1 MRTFS
6 NSLVDMKI
14 LNAEFVKSI
23 VVYEEASNDPL
34 PEVCF
39 IGRSNVG
46 KSSMINSLVMR
57 KIARTSSTP
66 GATKLINLFSIYYES
81 KEKKKSVL
89 FSDFPGFGFSKV
101 SRAVSQG
108 WQAMIENYILKNKNI
123 RTIIW
128 LFDIRREIDELD
140 EMLIEWLLENNLTFC
155 VVLTKCD
162 KETQG
167 AIAKKKR
174 LFDTYLK
181 NRHIFTYSSKTGL
194 GKREI
199 LSYMANTIE

>member
-1 MRTFS
+1 MDFPDTLE
-6 NSLVDMKI
+6 NMKI
-14 LNAEFVKSI
+14 LKAEFVKSI
-23 VVYEEASNDPL
+23 VVYEETNNDPL

-46 KSSMINSLVMR
+46 KSSMINSLVTR

-66 GATKLINLFSIYYES
+66 GATKLINLFNIYYES
-81 KEKKKSVL
+81 KKEKKSVL

-101 SRAVSQG
+101 SRAVSKS
-108 WQAMIENYILKNKNI
+108 WQAMIENYILRNKKI

-140 EMLIEWLLENNLTFC
+140 KMLIEWLLENNLEFC

-174 LFDTYLK
+174 LFDIFLK
-181 NRHIFTYSSKTGL
+181 NRPVFTYSSKTGL

-199 LSYMANTIE
+199 LSYMANAIE

>member
-1 MRTFS
+1 MASSNTPTDMR
-6 NSLVDMKI
+6 I

-23 VVYEEASNDPL
+23 AVYEEANNDAL

-57 KIARTSSTP
+57 RVARTSSTP
-66 GATKLINLFSIYYES
+66 GATKLINIFTISYES
-81 KEKKKSVL
+81 KMVRKSVC

-101 SRAVSQG
+101 SRSVSKS
-108 WQAMIENYILKNKNI
+108 WRAMIETYILKNKRI

-128 LFDIRREIDELD
+128 LFDIRRELDELD
-140 EMLIEWLLENNLTFC
+140 EMLVEWLLENNLNFC

-167 AIAKKKR
+167 IIAKKKR
-174 LFDTYLK
+174 FFDAYLK
-181 NRHIFTYSSKTGL
+181 KRQVFTFSSKTGL

-199 LSYMANTIE
+199 LSYMANAIE

>member
-1 MRTFS
+1 MTFS
-6 NSLVDMKI
+6 DTLVNMKI

-23 VVYEEASNDPL
+23 VVYEEANNDPL

-46 KSSMINSLVMR
+46 KSSMINNLVMR
-57 KIARTSSTP
+57 KVARTSSTP
-66 GATKLINLFSIYYES
+66 GATKLINIFNIYYES
-81 KEKKKSVL
+81 KKEKKSVL

-101 SRAVSQG
+101 SRTVSRS
-108 WQAMIENYILKNKNI
+108 WQAMIENYILKNKKI

-140 EMLIEWLLENNLTFC
+140 EMLIEWLLGNNLKFC

-167 AIAKKKR
+167 AIVKKKR
-174 LFDTYLK
+174 LFDAYLK
-181 NRHIFTYSSKTGL
+181 NRQVFTYSSKTGL
-194 GKREI
+194 GKGEI
-199 LSYMANTIE
+199 LSYMANSIE

>member
-1 MRTFS
+1 LMAFS
-6 NSLVDMKI
+6 DTLVNMKI

-23 VVYEEASNDPL
+23 VVYEEANNDPL

-46 KSSMINSLVMR
+46 KSSMINNLVMR
-57 KIARTSSTP
+57 KVARTSSTP
-66 GATKLINLFSIYYES
+66 GATKLINIFNIYYES
-81 KEKKKSVL
+81 KKEKKSVL

-101 SRAVSQG
+101 SRTVSRS
-108 WQAMIENYILKNKNI
+108 WQAMIENYILKNKKI

-140 EMLIEWLLENNLTFC
+140 EMLIEWLLGNNLKFC

-167 AIAKKKR
+167 AIVKKKR

-181 NRHIFTYSSKTGL
+181 NRQVFTYSSKTGL
-194 GKREI
+194 GKGEI
-199 LSYMANTIE
+199 LSYMANSIE

>member
-1 MRTFS
+1 MTSSKTPTDMR
-6 NSLVDMKI
+6 I

-23 VVYEEASNDPL
+23 AVYEEANYDVL

-46 KSSMINSLVMR
+46 KSSMINNIVAR

-66 GATKLINLFSIYYES
+66 GATKLINIFTISYES
-81 KEKKKSVL
+81 KMVRKSVC

-101 SRAVSQG
+101 SRSVSKS
-108 WQAMIENYILKNKNI
+108 WQAMIENYILKNRKI
-123 RTIIW
+123 KTIIW

-140 EMLIEWLLENNLTFC
+140 EMLVEWLLENNLNFC

-162 KETQG
+162 KETQSV
-167 AIAKKKR
+167 IAKKKR
-174 LFDTYLK
+174 FFDTYLK
-181 NRHIFTYSSKTGL
+181 NRHVFTYSSKTGL
-194 GKREI
+194 GKKEI
-199 LSYMANTIE
+199 LSYMADAIE

>member
-1 MRTFS
+1 MTSCNTPADMR
-6 NSLVDMKI
+6 I

-23 VVYEEASNDPL
+23 VVYEETNNDPL

-46 KSSMINSLVMR
+46 KSSMINSLVAR

-66 GATKLINLFSIYYES
+66 GATKLINIFTIYYES
-81 KEKKKSVL
+81 KMVKKSVC

-101 SRAVSQG
+101 SRAVSQS
-108 WQAMIENYILKNKNI
+108 WQTMIENYILKNKKI

-140 EMLIEWLLENNLTFC
+140 EMLIEWLLENNLNFC
-155 VVLTKCD
+155 VVLTKSD
-162 KETQG
+162 KETQSI
-167 AIAKKKR
+167 IAKKKR
-174 LFDTYLK
+174 LFEIYLK
-181 NRHIFTYSSKTGL
+181 NRHVFTYSSKTGL
-194 GKREI
+194 GKKEI
-199 LSYMANTIE
+199 LSYMVNAIE

>member
-1 MRTFS
+1 MTSSSTPADMR
-6 NSLVDMKI
+6 I

-23 VVYEEASNDPL
+23 VVYEGAGNDAL
-34 PEVCF
+34 PEICF

-46 KSSMINSLVMR
+46 KSSMINNLVAR

-66 GATKLINLFSIYYES
+66 GATKLINIFNINYES
-81 KEKKKSVL
+81 RMVKKAL
-89 FSDFPGFGFSKV
+89 CFSDFPGFGFSKV
-101 SRAVSQG
+101 SRAVSRS
-108 WQAMIENYILKNKNI
+108 WQEMIENYILKNKKI

-140 EMLIEWLLENNLTFC
+140 EMLIEWLLENNLNFC

-167 AIAKKKR
+167 AIVKKKR
-174 LFDTYLK
+174 LFETYLK
-181 NRHIFTYSSKTGL
+181 NRDVFTYSSKTGL
-194 GKREI
+194 GKKEI
-199 LSYMANTIE
+199 LSYMANAVE

>member
-1 MRTFS
+1 MISSNTSIEMR
-6 NSLVDMKI
+6 I

-23 VVYEEASNDPL
+23 VVYEEEISDLL

-46 KSSMINSLVMR
+46 KSSMINSLVAR

-66 GATKLINLFSIYYES
+66 GATKLINIFTISYES
-81 KEKKKSVL
+81 GMEKKTVR
-89 FSDFPGFGFSKV
+89 FSDFPGFGFSRV
-101 SRAVSQG
+101 SRAVSQS
-108 WQAMIENYILKNKNI
+108 WQAMIENYILKNKKI

-128 LFDIRREIDELD
+128 LFDIRRKIDELD
-140 EMLIEWLLENNLTFC
+140 EMLVEWLLENNLNFC

-162 KETQG
+162 KETQS

-174 LFDTYLK
+174 LFDGYLK
-181 NRHIFTYSSKTGL
+181 NRHVFTYSSKTGL
-194 GKREI
+194 GKKEI
-199 LSYMANTIE
+199 LSYMANAVK

>member
-1 MRTFS
+1 MTSFNTPADMR
-6 NSLVDMKI
+6 I

-23 VVYEEASNDPL
+23 VVYEETNDDLL

-46 KSSMINSLVMR
+46 KSSMINSLVAR

-66 GATKLINLFSIYYES
+66 GATKLINIFTITYES
-81 KEKKKSVL
+81 EMVKKSVC

-101 SRAVSQG
+101 SRAVSQN
-108 WQAMIENYILKNKNI
+108 WQTMIENYILRNKKI

-140 EMLIEWLLENNLTFC
+140 EMLIEWLLENNLNFC
-155 VVLTKCD
+155 VVLTKSD
-162 KETQG
+162 KETQSV
-167 AIAKKKR
+167 IAKKKR
-174 LFDTYLK
+174 LFETYLK
-181 NRHIFTYSSKTGL
+181 NRHVFTYSSKTGL
-194 GKREI
+194 GKKEI
-199 LSYMANTIE
+199 LSYMVNAIE

>member
-1 MRTFS
+1 MDFPDTLE
-6 NSLVDMKI
+6 NMKI
-14 LNAEFVKSI
+14 LKAEFVKSI
-23 VVYEEASNDPL
+23 VVYEEVNNDPL

-46 KSSMINSLVMR
+46 KSSMINSLVAR

-66 GATKLINLFSIYYES
+66 GATKLINLFNIYYES
-81 KEKKKSVL
+81 KKEKKSVH

-101 SRAVSQG
+101 SRAVSKS
-108 WQAMIENYILKNKNI
+108 WQAMIENYILKNKKI

-140 EMLIEWLLENNLTFC
+140 EMLIEWLLENNLEFC

-181 NRHIFTYSSKTGL
+181 NRPVFTYSSKTGL

-199 LSYMANTIE
+199 LSYMANAIE

>member
-1 MRTFS
+1 MTFPNTLTDMR
-6 NSLVDMKI
+6 I
-14 LNAEFVKSI
+14 LNSEFVKSI
-23 VVYEEASNDPL
+23 VVYEEANSGPL

-46 KSSMINSLVMR
+46 KSSMINSLVAR

-66 GATKLINLFSIYYES
+66 GATKLINIFTVYYES
-81 KEKKKSVL
+81 NMVKKSVC

-101 SRAVSQG
+101 SRSVSKS
-108 WQAMIENYILKNKNI
+108 WQAMIENYILKNRKI
-123 RTIIW
+123 KTIIW

-140 EMLIEWLLENNLTFC
+140 EMLIEWLFENNLEFC

-162 KETQG
+162 KETQSV
-167 AIAKKKR
+167 IAKKKR

-181 NRHIFTYSSKTGL
+181 NRHVFTYSSKTGL

-199 LSYMANTIE
+199 LSYMANAIG

>member
-1 MRTFS
+1 MTFS
-6 NSLVDMKI
+6 DTLVNMKI

-23 VVYEEASNDPL
+23 VVYEEANNDPL

-46 KSSMINSLVMR
+46 KSSMINNLVMR
-57 KIARTSSTP
+57 KVARTSSTP
-66 GATKLINLFSIYYES
+66 GATKLINIFNIYYES
-81 KEKKKSVL
+81 KKEKKSVL

-101 SRAVSQG
+101 SRTVSRS
-108 WQAMIENYILKNKNI
+108 WQAMIENYILKNKKI

-140 EMLIEWLLENNLTFC
+140 EMLIEWLLGNNLKFC

-167 AIAKKKR
+167 AIVKKKR

-181 NRHIFTYSSKTGL
+181 NRQVFTYSSKTGL
-194 GKREI
+194 GKGEI
-199 LSYMANTIE
+199 LSYMANSIE